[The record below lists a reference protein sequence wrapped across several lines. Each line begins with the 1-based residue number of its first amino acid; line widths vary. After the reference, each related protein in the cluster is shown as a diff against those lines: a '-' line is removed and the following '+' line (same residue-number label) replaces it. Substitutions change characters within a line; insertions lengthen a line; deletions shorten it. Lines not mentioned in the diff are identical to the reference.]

1 MQFCPSIR
9 VSGMVLSVMTQ
20 TLRRLFSLLFGL
32 SEPVNRRQ
40 YAVAGFSLMAFKYVV
55 DAGIIYASSRA
66 FWSPLAYL
74 TPLESARIEDVGKNA
89 LVAVVLAIWTLPFIW
104 IGVSMTFRRAID
116 AGLPR
121 WFGLLFLVPF
131 VNYLLMLELCLHP
144 SKAGAGAHASSSERR
159 PGQIESA
166 LIGVSAGLIYTAVVL
181 AISTY
186 GLGSYGG
193 ILFVGLPVAMGAL
206 SGYFFNRYQRQSINA
221 TIAVALLTSL
231 IAAGAAFI
239 FAIEGLVCILM
250 AGPLLIGGSVLG
262 ALVGRA
268 LATGAAPPLATALP
282 VLIALPFLAGFE
294 SLGRERRVFE
304 TISSVEIEA
313 SAEDVWNHVIEFP
326 PLPPPSQPWFRA
338 GIAYPQSAKMDG
350 RGVGAVRHCNFSTGS
365 FTEPITEWDP
375 PSRLGFDVVS
385 EPPPMRELSPYQIAP
400 PHLNHYFHSVR
411 GEFRIVPLEERRTRL
426 EGSTW
431 YELKFSPS
439 FYWRFWADY
448 LVHAIHLR
456 VLEHIR
462 ALSEAASL

>member
-1 MQFCPSIR
+1 
-9 VSGMVLSVMTQ
+9 MVLSVMTQ
-20 TLRRLFSLLFGL
+20 TLRRLSSLLFGL

-55 DAGIIYASSRA
+55 DAGIIYASSRT
-66 FWSPLAYL
+66 FWTPLAYL
-74 TPLESARIEDVGKNA
+74 TPLESARIEAVGKNTA
-89 LVAVVLAIWTLPFIW
+89 VAVALAIWTLPFIW

-144 SKAGAGAHASSSERR
+144 SKARPVARAWSPARR

-166 LIGVSAGLIYTAVVL
+166 LIGVGAGLIYTAIVL
-181 AISTY
+181 AVSTY

-193 ILFVGLPVAMGAL
+193 VLFVGLPVAMGAL
-206 SGYFFNRYQRQSINA
+206 SGYFFNRYQRQSIKA
-221 TIAVALLTSL
+221 TIGVSLLTSL

-239 FAIEGLVCILM
+239 FAVEGLVCILM
-250 AGPLLIGGSVLG
+250 AAPLLIGGSVLG

-268 LATGAAPPLATALP
+268 LATGAGPPLSTALL
-282 VLIALPFLAGFE
+282 VLISVPFLAGFE
-294 SLGRERRVFE
+294 SLGRKRRVFE
-304 TISSVEIEA
+304 TISAVEIQA
-313 SAEDVWNHVIEFP
+313 SAEDVWNQVIEFP

-338 GIAYPQSAKMDG
+338 GIAYPQSAKIDL

-365 FTEPITEWDP
+365 FTEPITGWDP
-375 PSRLGFDVVS
+375 PRRLSFDVVS

-411 GEFRIVPLEERRTRL
+411 GEFRIVPLGERRTRL

-439 FYWRFWADY
+439 FYWEFWADH

-462 ALSEAASL
+462 ALSEADSL